1 MASHADY
8 LEKMQLRQ
16 DYRNFWHTD
25 LTGTISA
32 NTPYC
37 CFSIF
42 CAPCASYLLRKR
54 ALYDDMS
61 RYKCCGGYMPC
72 SGKCGEGHCPEACL
86 CTEVFCCFANSVA
99 STRFMLQDEFNIQT
113 TECDNCIIGFMLCL
127 SQLACICSIIACLLG
142 SEELQEASDIVTCLS
157 NLVYCSVCACMQ
169 TQHKMELDKRDGKF
183 GPQQAMAVPPTQQM
197 SRINQPIPGPV
208 GYPPPMYGQPFGH
221 PPPPYVQG
229 YPPPPSAQG
238 YPPPP
243 LAQGYASPPP
253 TQGYPPPPSAQ
264 GYPPPPLAQGYASP
278 PPTQGYPPPPSAQGY
293 PPPPPGQGYPPP
305 PRAED
310 YPPPAY
316 PLHQPPGQYK

>member
-1 MASHADY
+1 MPIT
-8 LEKMQLRQ
+8 LRKCSFV
-16 DYRNFWHTD
+16 RITE
-25 LTGTISA
+25 ISGIRISRA
-32 NTPYC
+32 PFLPIRLIVAFLYSEYFGMVFLIMLLDC
-37 CFSIF
+37 VKS
-42 CAPCASYLLRKR
+42 APCASYLLRKR

-183 GPQQAMAVPPTQQM
+183 GPQPAMAVPPTQQM

-264 GYPPPPLAQGYASP
+264 GYPPPPPGQGFSSP
-278 PPTQGYPPPPSAQGY
+278 PPT
-293 PPPPPGQGYPPP
+293 QGYPPP

-316 PLHQPPGQYK
+316 PLHQPPGQY